1 MLLSSSFSGLKEPI
15 GIGRCCYLGSVFFF
29 FFVNEPLISLMEW
42 TFLNLRGA
50 GQRFR
55 RVAPS
60 RVRALDIKMDHLR
73 KAVTPMVRSV
83 STSTVSVRR
92 VKVVSGD
99 G

>member
-15 GIGRCCYLGSVFFF
+15 GIGRCCYLGSVFF
-29 FFVNEPLISLMEW
+29 VNEPLIGLMEW

-60 RVRALDIKMDHLR
+60 WVRALDIKMDHLG
-73 KAVTPMVRSV
+73 KAVTPMVWSV